1 MKKNNKNLKTNLGKI
16 KVSTEEDV
24 KIKVIIELLK
34 QLGFSESLSGE
45 IEYEKAISIGR
56 GKYVYPD
63 IVVNVEK
70 TTAFVIDA
78 KGPEENLD
86 YYKDQ
91 VIAYGLL
98 LRTPYSALCNGKEF
112 RVFDTKTGDIVWNKD
127 IAVLPEFL
135 SKKNL
140 ISKRREAIDT
150 YTKEEEE
157 RARKTLLVFEGIKE
171 FSAILYKCE
180 DFIRDIDGLTGED
193 AFDELSMLIF
203 TKMYEERSALKENRK
218 SRFVIDE
225 YTDAHYIKNDLFK
238 RAVEANPDIFEGDEK
253 ISLNN
258 DTVKEI
264 TKLLQDYTLLQTE
277 VDVKGRAFEIFLGK
291 TFTGKLG
298 QFFTPRT
305 IVDFMVG
312 FVNPTR
318 LANDKNLY
326 SVMDPSCGSGG
337 FLIRVFTHIEKHIKE
352 TEKDENKKQTQLE
365 ALSKQQIFGVDIN
378 PRLVRIA
385 KMNMVLHGDGHG
397 GIFRWNGLKTHQHE
411 RLVAQKF
418 DLVITNPPF
427 GNKDKGEILKDF
439 ELGQFATGTPP
450 QQEREILFVEECI
463 KLLKDGGELAI
474 LLPDGVLNN
483 SKTDYVRDFIKK
495 HTIIQGIVSLP
506 DRAFKA
512 SGANSKTS
520 VLFVRKRSQDNE
532 VQRPV
537 FMAVAE
543 EVGYNRQTKEAEPIS
558 ENDLPII
565 LKQYREF
572 LTTQNYRAIQN
583 NLEDVYIISES
594 PACFMIN
601 PSLLDKRL
609 DATYFYAKYIFKLNV
624 ASVKVSDIAYLS
636 EDRINPGKYPEK
648 TFKYIQFSDVEKKLG
663 NVVSWTEY
671 TGDEVPSRGKMFI
684 KTGDVIAAKV
694 KDSEENVAIIPPELN
709 GEVASTGF
717 AVLRPKEGITP
728 EVLYVLMRLKTTFNQ
743 IRWMAAGTIQPAIKD
758 EDLIDIIVPKL
769 DTKTKNEITKKVK
782 EIERARQKV
791 KEELDEVGDMII
803 K

>member
-1 MKKNNKNLKTNLGKI
+1 MKNGKKNSKTNLGKI

-24 KIKVIIELLK
+24 KIKIIIELLK
-34 QLGFSESLSGE
+34 QLGFSENFSGE

-63 IVVNVEK
+63 IVVNIEK
-70 TTAFVIDA
+70 ITAFVIDA

-91 VIAYGLL
+91 VVAYGLL
-98 LRTPYSALCNGKEF
+98 LRAPYSVLCNGKGF
-112 RVFDTKTGDIVWNKD
+112 RVFDTKTGEIIWDKD
-127 IAVLPEFL
+127 VSVLPEFL
-135 SKKNL
+135 GKKKL
-140 ISKRREAIDT
+140 LSRRREAIDT

-157 RARKTLLVFEGIKE
+157 RAKKTLLVFEGIKE
-171 FSAILYKCE
+171 FSAILYRCE

-193 AFDELSMLIF
+193 AFDELSMLLF
-203 TKMYEERSALKENRK
+203 TKMYEERRSLEENRK
-218 SRFVIDE
+218 SRFVIDAS
-225 YTDAHYIKNDLFK
+225 TDAYYIKNDLFE
-238 RAVEANPDIFEGDEK
+238 RACQSSLDIFEGDEK
-253 ISLNN
+253 ISLS
-258 DTVKEI
+258 DETVREI

-326 SVMDPSCGSGG
+326 SVIDPSCGSGG

-352 TEKDENKKQTQLE
+352 TEKNENKKQDQLD

-397 GIFRWNGLKTHQHE
+397 GIYRWNGLKTHQHE
-411 RLVAQKF
+411 RLIAKKF

-427 GNKDKGEILKDF
+427 GNKDKGEILTEF
-439 ELGQFATGTPP
+439 QLGKCATGTPP
-450 QQEREILFVEECI
+450 QQAREILFVEECI

-474 LLPDGVLNN
+474 LLPDGILNN
-483 SKTDYVRDFIKK
+483 STSDYVRDFIKK
-495 HTIIQGIVSLP
+495 YTIIQGIISLP

-520 VLFVRKRSQDNE
+520 ILFVRKRDQDNE

-558 ENDLPII
+558 ENDLPLI

-583 NLEDVYIISES
+583 NLNDVCIISES

-601 PSLLDKRL
+601 PLLLEKRL

-624 ASVKVSDIAYLS
+624 PSVKVFDVAYFS
-636 EDRINPGKYPEK
+636 EDRINTEKYPEK
-648 TFKYIQFSDVEKKLG
+648 IFKYIQFSDVEKKLG
-663 NVVSWTEY
+663 NIVSWTEY
-671 TGDEVPSRGKMFI
+671 TGDEVPSRGKLFI

-694 KDSEENVAIIPPELN
+694 KDSEENVAIVPPELN
-709 GEVASTGF
+709 SEVASTGF

-728 EVLYVLMRLKTTFNQ
+728 EVLYVLMRLKSTFNQ
-743 IRWMAAGTIQPAIKD
+743 IRWMVAGTIQPAIKD
-758 EDLIDIIVPKL
+758 DDLMDIIVPKL
-769 DTKTKNEITKKVK
+769 DQRIKNEITKKVK
-782 EIERARQKV
+782 EIEKARQRV

>member
-1 MKKNNKNLKTNLGKI
+1 MKNGKKNLKTNLGKI

-24 KIKVIIELLK
+24 KIKIIIELLK
-34 QLGFSESLSGE
+34 QLGFSENLSNE

-63 IVVNVEK
+63 IVVNIEK
-70 TTAFVIDA
+70 TIAFVVDA

-91 VIAYGLL
+91 VVAYGLL
-98 LRTPYSALCNGKEF
+98 LRAPYSVLCNGKGF
-112 RVFDTKTGDIVWNKD
+112 RVFDTKTGEVVWDKD
-127 IAVLPEFL
+127 ISILPEFL
-135 SKKNL
+135 GKKNL
-140 ISKRREAIDT
+140 LSRRREAIDT

-157 RARKTLLVFEGIKE
+157 RAKKTLFVFEGIKE
-171 FSAILYKCE
+171 FSAILYRCE

-193 AFDELSMLIF
+193 AFDELSMLLF
-203 TKMYEERSALKENRK
+203 TKMYEERQALKENRK
-218 SRFVIDE
+218 NRFIIDE
-225 YTDAHYIKNDLFK
+225 HTDAHYIKNDLFK
-238 RAVEANPDIFEGDEK
+238 RAVEANTDIFEGDEK

-258 DTVKEI
+258 ETVKEI
-264 TKLLQDYTLLQTE
+264 TKLLQNYTLLQTE
-277 VDVKGRAFEIFLGK
+277 VDIKGRAFEIFLGK

-326 SVMDPSCGSGG
+326 SIIDPSCGSGG
-337 FLIRVFTHIEKHIKE
+337 FLIRVFTHVEKHIKE
-352 TEKDENKKQTQLE
+352 TERDENKKQNQLD

-397 GIFRWNGLKTHQHE
+397 GIYRWNGLKTHQHE
-411 RLVAQKF
+411 RLVAKKF

-427 GNKDKGEILKDF
+427 GNKDKGEILREFK
-439 ELGQFATGTPP
+439 LGEFATGTPP
-450 QQEREILFVEECI
+450 QQAREILFIEECI

-483 SKTDYVRDFIKK
+483 SKSDYARDFIKK

-520 VLFVRKRSQDNE
+520 ILFMRKRSQDDE

-558 ENDLPII
+558 ENDLPLI

-572 LTTQNYRAIQN
+572 LTTQNYRAVQN
-583 NLEDVYIISES
+583 SLDDVCIISES

-601 PSLLDKRL
+601 PLLLEKRL

-624 ASVKVSDIAYLS
+624 SSVKVSDISYFS
-636 EDRINPGKYPEK
+636 EDRINPEKYPEK

-694 KDSEENVAIIPPELN
+694 KDSEENVAIIPSELN
-709 GEVASTGF
+709 SEVASTGF
-717 AVLRPKEGITP
+717 AVLRPKEGITS

-758 EDLIDIIVPKL
+758 EDLMDIIVPKL
-769 DTKTKNEITKKVK
+769 DQRIKDEITKKIK
-782 EIERARQKV
+782 EIEKARQRV